1 MQILAGNARK
11 VSAVR
16 FERLNNGAEAEVLET
31 KEVTRMFPKIVKR
44 KWNNGEDS
52 EDDGEYDGYAFGKR
66 PQEDISNEYVVD
78 QENSHRNY

>member
-16 FERLNNGAEAEVLET
+16 FERLNTGDETLEA

-44 KWNNGEDS
+44 KWNSEDS
-52 EDDGEYDGYAFGKR
+52 EDDGEYDGYAFVKR

-78 QENSHRNY
+78 QENSLRNS

>member
-16 FERLNNGAEAEVLET
+16 FERLNNGDEMLEA

-44 KWNNGEDS
+44 KWNSGEES
-52 EDDGEYDGYAFGKR
+52 EDDAEYDGYGFPKR
-66 PQEDISNEYVVD
+66 RQEDISSEYVVD
-78 QENSHRNY
+78 QENSLRN